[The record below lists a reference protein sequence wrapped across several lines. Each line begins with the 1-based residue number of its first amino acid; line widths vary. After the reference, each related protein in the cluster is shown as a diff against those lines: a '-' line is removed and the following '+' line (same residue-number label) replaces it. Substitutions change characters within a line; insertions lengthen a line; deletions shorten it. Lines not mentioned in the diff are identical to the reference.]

1 MEEGVYE
8 MTYLLLHHMRIL
20 ICTLSRSETIAC
32 VYIAYHRL
40 VLLGRGRARAQA
52 SATSL
57 RPHTHVPTHM
67 HAFVSPVKYTMVGTP
82 SLPASTAFALTQPNV
97 LFGGTRVILLANALA
112 PTP

>member
-40 VLLGRGRARAQA
+40 VLLGRGRARAGIGYEFTPTYSRAYSHACVRLPRQVYDGRHSFLA
-52 SATSL
+52 SLHRIRAHS
-57 RPHTHVPTHM
+57 
-67 HAFVSPVKYTMVGTP
+67 A
-82 SLPASTAFALTQPNV
+82 
-97 LFGGTRVILLANALA
+97 
-112 PTP
+112 